1 MQIAFHSEHA
11 AHTHLDDLVN
21 GSGPPL
27 PGRSPAG

>member
-1 MQIAFHSEHA
+1 MQMDLDRNGD

-27 PGRSPAG
+27 PGRGGAG

>member
-27 PGRSPAG
+27 PGRGRPG